1 MPSPKARQTRINKG
15 NHLADEPLAAIRHP
29 VISKAMGE
37 KELLELSRRGDVS
50 GNRMKLARW
59 VDSPGVQTWIVAVI
73 LLNAA
78 ILGLET
84 SPAIMAKWGGLLVA
98 LDKACLTVFIVE
110 IALKQFAYRGLFW
123 RSGWNVFD
131 VAVVAIAL
139 VPGAGAWA
147 VLRSLRVLRVL
158 RLLTVIPALRKVVAA
173 FLHSIPGL
181 AGVVAVMAIFFY
193 TSGVLAT
200 KLFGATYPDWFGTL
214 GRSLYTLFQVMTLE
228 SWSMGIV
235 RPVMESHPWAWAF
248 FVPFI
253 IIATFT
259 ILNLFIGIIVS
270 TMQELS
276 MLPEHSPEPHEL
288 SPLLERMEA
297 DLKVLR
303 ATVDR
308 LRGPGNGGD
317 PAP

>member
-1 MPSPKARQTRINKG
+1 
-15 NHLADEPLAAIRHP
+15 
-29 VISKAMGE
+29 MGE
-37 KELLELSRRGDVS
+37 KDYLELSRRAGVS
-50 GNRMKLARW
+50 KQRIALVRW
-59 VDSPGVQTWIVAVI
+59 VESNWVQGWIVAII
-73 LLNAA
+73 LINAA

-84 SPAIMAKWGGLLVA
+84 SPAIMAEWGNLLVT
-98 LDKACLTVFIVE
+98 LDKICLGVFLIE
-110 IALKQFAYRGLFW
+110 IGIKLVAYRGLFW

-131 VAVVAIAL
+131 VLVVAIAL
-139 VPGAGAWA
+139 VPGAGPWA

-158 RLLTVIPALRKVVAA
+158 RLLTVIPSLRKVVAA

-181 AGVVAVMAIFFY
+181 AGVVTVMAIFFY
-193 TSGVLAT
+193 TAGVLAT
-200 KLFGATYPDWFGTL
+200 RLFGQTYPDWFGSL
-214 GRSLYTLFQVMTLE
+214 GKSLYTLFQVMTLE

-235 RPVMESHPWAWAF
+235 RPVMETHPWAWAF

-276 MLPEHSPEPHEL
+276 VLPEPHSVDHEL
-288 SPLLERMEA
+288 EPLLERMEA

-303 ATVDR
+303 STVDR
-308 LRGPGNGGD
+308 LRVMENGRKGN
-317 PAP
+317 